1 MNRAEYM
8 AHDAV
13 GLAGAIRR
21 GDTTASEA
29 LGLALT
35 LLDQAEPELNA
46 LPVDLREIGRAR
58 AADAP
63 DGPLGGVP
71 FLLKNLGA
79 DWAGVPETAGS
90 QLLQDNVGAFTRTF
104 VQRYLNAGLVVFGR
118 TASPEFGISYLTEP
132 AIYGPT
138 RNPWDISRSPGGS
151 SGGAAALVA
160 AGVLPA
166 AQASD
171 GGGSIRI
178 PAACCGLV
186 GLKLTRS
193 RVPTGPKLGESWAGL
208 AGAHVI
214 TRSVRDTAAFLDIA
228 KGYDEGQPN
237 HPENAHLIFADTV
250 SRLDRPLR
258 IGVSEYARR
267 LTPTDPEVSG
277 CLMATVE
284 RLSEMGHAVSEVS
297 PGHSLEETE
306 YVLWALVS
314 ANLATGVADIRRALR
329 REGSLEDGLE
339 PATAACIRMSD
350 GWTAQDYIRL
360 LVRRD
365 QLARAYVTVFRDV
378 DVLLTPVMPGPAPR
392 IGALTFRGPGFEDYR
407 HEMFRQM
414 PYTPIQNISGTP
426 AISLPLG
433 MTEAGLPIGLMF
445 STAYG
450 REDILLGLAGQLE
463 SAMGGFNRVAPLLIR
478 A

>member
-1 MNRAEYM
+1 M
-8 AHDAV
+8 
-13 GLAGAIRR
+13 I
-21 GDTTASEA
+21 
-29 LGLALT
+29 
-35 LLDQAEPELNA
+35 
-46 LPVDLREIGRAR
+46 
-58 AADAP
+58 
-63 DGPLGGVP
+63 
-71 FLLKNLGA
+71 
-79 DWAGVPETAGS
+79 
-90 QLLQDNVGAFTRTF
+90 
-104 VQRYLNAGLVVFGR
+104 FGR
-118 TASPEFGISYLTEP
+118 TSSPEFGISYLTEP

-214 TRSVRDTAAFLDIA
+214 TRSFRDTAAFLDIA

-277 CLMATVE
+277 CLT
-284 RLSEMGHAVSEVS
+284 
-297 PGHSLEETE
+297 
-306 YVLWALVS
+306 LWKRPS
-314 ANLATGVADIRRALR
+314 TSCGRSSRPTSRRALPTFAAPCGAR
-329 REGSLEDGLE
+329 GHLRTASNRQPP
-339 PATAACIRMSD
+339 PA
-350 GWTAQDYIRL
+350 
-360 LVRRD
+360 
-365 QLARAYVTVFRDV
+365 
-378 DVLLTPVMPGPAPR
+378 
-392 IGALTFRGPGFEDYR
+392 
-407 HEMFRQM
+407 
-414 PYTPIQNISGTP
+414 SG
-426 AISLPLG
+426 
-433 MTEAGLPIGLMF
+433 
-445 STAYG
+445 
-450 REDILLGLAGQLE
+450 
-463 SAMGGFNRVAPLLIR
+463 
-478 A
+478 